1 MVTTMLVITLHT
13 LFIYILNN
21 ATMRPRFLYAEQLQC
36 KMNDNDNSYVVMG
49 SEPLS
54 IVSSLYYVGGNKF
67 ELHRTWFEVWK
78 LLEVWT
84 NLESLRSRKSWS
96 SWDTQECWWVLKASA
111 FDVLRHFRLRLFE
124 QHRWHGKL

>member
-13 LFIYILNN
+13 LFIYILNY

-111 FDVLRHFRLRLFE
+111 FDVLRDFRLRLFE

>member
-1 MVTTMLVITLHT
+1 MTTMLVITLHT

>member
-1 MVTTMLVITLHT
+1 MTTMLVITLHT
-13 LFIYILNN
+13 LSIYILNY

>member
-1 MVTTMLVITLHT
+1 MTTILDITLHT
-13 LFIYILNN
+13 LSIYILNY
-21 ATMRPRFLYAEQLQC
+21 ATLRPRFLYAKQLQS

-54 IVSSLYYVGGNKF
+54 IVSSLYRVGGNKF

-78 LLEVWT
+78 LLEVLT
-84 NLESLRSRKSWS
+84 NLESLKSRKSWS
-96 SWDTQECWWVLKASA
+96 FWDLQECRWVLKASA
-111 FDVLRHFRLRLFE
+111 FDILRAFRLRLFE

>member
-1 MVTTMLVITLHT
+1 MTTMLVITLHT
-13 LFIYILNN
+13 LSIYILNY

-111 FDVLRHFRLRLFE
+111 FDVLRHFRLRLL